1 LEGLFIEALMV
12 TRPNK
17 VFSATYFTEEL
28 ETARYFLAAKNLG
41 AYWVAGDPRFGV
53 QAGAALDASHF
64 ERLFEGQDESGQSL
78 LLNNPGIKKRVSAY
92 ELSVGVSKSVS
103 AAWALASPCQR
114 ESIEL
119 AFAKSLEVV
128 AGHVR
133 RNSFTRLGANGNTFV
148 RVQPNIAVLVQ
159 PDTRPVMQ
167 ADGKVAIQPQL
178 HAHLVIPN
186 LVAISEHALKADDG
200 KHAPYSNSSSQKIPL
215 RYLTR
220 SLDGQPL
227 YHGAKSW
234 GALQHLAFATEL
246 QKLGFHIGE
255 IGSNGTFE
263 VTPPAHEREA
273 DRKLRDA
280 WSLRRADI
288 VERLREAGLTTTE
301 APALAAKAAVA
312 TRRSK
317 VATSEDAFARW
328 RNEALALGID
338 AEHYIENRLGFE
350 MPAPEIRD
358 AEIASRMA
366 GIPARLTEFEATFT
380 HHDLYR
386 EIAAALVGTGVE
398 ASRVDQEVESLTK
411 SGAILQIGM
420 TDRERIFST
429 AEMIRLEREVVEMSA
444 RLAAKK
450 WRNVDLSKLKA
461 HCERANLSDEQIAAA
476 MNVVNGT
483 SISFLEGRAGTGK
496 TTTLKP
502 LFSALQS
509 QLRIISTAQSW
520 RTCRMHEAEITGI
533 ESKAIDYWLALAKG
547 GSGQFCDSRTLLLVD
562 ESSQIGVKSMHA
574 LLTEVERSGACVAYL
589 GDRSQTI
596 AISAGSGIE
605 IVARTVE
612 AAEISKVVRQ
622 SDPELRA
629 IVEQLAKGDVASA
642 IEAIATRGCILEASG
657 AAATVKAAVDDV
669 FSHRAAAPQSKH
681 LLICKSNATRLA
693 LDAEVRRRLRAE
705 GVLRGDDV
713 TIDASTPSGRV
724 YRLSLAEGDRIRFG
738 IRSEFAGG
746 SVINGTTG
754 IVQKVHAEAGGH
766 ARVLADIDGRAVLFS
781 SREVTD
787 DHGRVRLSTDY
798 ATTIWSCQGLTSQT
812 ATIVAE
818 SSLDRRDCYVAF
830 SRAKERSLIVVNADA
845 LNLAIRADE
854 GFERTGDDI
863 SVEERREYL
872 VRQVSRWR
880 VKSSTLDF
888 VPVSDIANTRDGDR
902 ALEARRR
909 EADFS
914 SEL

>member
-1 LEGLFIEALMV
+1 MV

-28 ETARYFLAAKNLG
+28 ETARYFLAAKNLS
-41 AYWVAGDPRFGV
+41 AYWVTGDPRFGV
-53 QAGAALDASHF
+53 QPGAVLDASHF

-103 AAWALASPCQR
+103 AAWALASPRDR
-114 ESIEL
+114 EAIEL

-128 AGHVR
+128 AEHVR
-133 RNSFTRLGANGNTFV
+133 RNSFTRLGANGITFV
-148 RVQPNIAVLVQ
+148 RVKPNIAVFIQ

-186 LVAISEHALKADDG
+186 LVAISDLALAADEA
-200 KHAPYSNSSSQKIPL
+200 KYAPHSKRSTEKTPL

-220 SLDGQPL
+220 SVDGQPL

-263 VTPPAHEREA
+263 VTPPAHERGA
-273 DRKLRDA
+273 DRRLRDA
-280 WSLRRADI
+280 WSSRRAEI
-288 VERLREAGLTTTE
+288 VEQLREAGLTTTE

-312 TRRSK
+312 TRRAK

-328 RNEALALGID
+328 RGEAVALGID

-350 MPAPEIRD
+350 MPAPEFRD
-358 AEIASRMA
+358 SEIASRMA

-386 EIAAALVGTGVE
+386 EIASALVGTGVE
-398 ASRVDQEVESLTK
+398 ASQVDREVDNLTK

-420 TDRERIFST
+420 TDRELIFST
-429 AEMIRLEREVVEMSA
+429 AEMIRLEREVVEMSG
-444 RLAAKK
+444 RLAARR
-450 WRNVDLSKLKA
+450 WRKVDLRKLEM
-461 HCERANLSDEQIAAA
+461 HCQVANLSDEQIAAA
-476 MNVVNGT
+476 LNVVNGT

-502 LFSALQS
+502 LFSALRS

-520 RTCRMHEAEITGI
+520 RTARMHEAEIEGI
-533 ESKAIDYWLALAKG
+533 ESKAIDYWLALARG
-547 GSGQFCDSRTLLLVD
+547 GSGQFCDARTLLLVD

-574 LLTEVERSGACVAYL
+574 LLTEVERNGACVAFL

-605 IVARTVE
+605 LVARTVE

-642 IEAIATRGCILEASG
+642 IEAIAARGCILEASG
-657 AAATVKAAVDDV
+657 TAATVKAAVDDV
-669 FSHRAAAPQSKH
+669 FSHRAAAPNNKH

-693 LDAEVRRRLRAE
+693 LDAEVRKRLRAE
-705 GVLRGDDV
+705 GVLKGEDV
-713 TIDASTPSGRV
+713 TINASTPSGRA

-738 IRSEFAGG
+738 IRSEFSGG

-754 IVQKVHAEAGGH
+754 IVREVRAEADGH
-766 ARVLADIDGRAVLFS
+766 AHVLADIDGRGVLFS
-781 SREVTD
+781 SRQVTD
-787 DHGRVRLSTDY
+787 DHGHVRLSTDY
-798 ATTIWSCQGLTSQT
+798 ATTIWSSQGLTSQT

-818 SSLDRRDCYVAF
+818 SSFDRRDCYVAL
-830 SRAKERSLIVVNADA
+830 SRAKGRSLIVVNSVA

-854 GFERTGDDI
+854 GFERSADDI
-863 SVEERREYL
+863 SVEERREHL

-880 VKSSTLDF
+880 VKSSTLEF
-888 VPVSDIANTRDGDR
+888 VRGSDITNTRDGDR
-902 ALEARRR
+902 ALEATRR
-909 EADFS
+909 EIEF